1 MTREALRLLWD
12 TITSSWR
19 RKSTPDEPR
28 PGDDNQW
35 STWPRIRIADY
46 LNPEDQADE
55 EDRRSTP

>member
-1 MTREALRLLWD
+1 MISEAIRLLWH

-46 LNPEDQADE
+46 LNPEDQADQDE
-55 EDRRSTP
+55 RTWKP